1 MNRISQQKLLNA
13 VFGSVYD
20 AEFQPESM
28 DNRVMLQKAVF
39 LMREQGISCGDY
51 EFVWDH
57 FGPFSAELSD
67 DMKMEIED
75 ENTQPVEFNS
85 EAVET
90 MERLKKA
97 FSCETEYSVRYWV
110 EAIASLLYL
119 KKYVYP
125 SYNDQ
130 EIIQA
135 LEDKK
140 QDLRQHEEN
149 VKAMNVLKEML
160 AV

>member
-20 AEFQPESM
+20 AEFRPESM

-67 DMKMEIED
+67 DMKMEMED
-75 ENTQPVEFNS
+75 ESTQSVAFS
-85 EAVET
+85 QEAIET
-90 MERLKKA
+90 MECLRKA
-97 FSCETEYSVRYWV
+97 FSYETEYSVRYWV

-125 SYNDQ
+125 SYSDE
-130 EIIQA
+130 EIIQI
-135 LEDKK
+135 LENKK
-140 QDLRQHEEN
+140 QDLRKHEEN

-160 AV
+160 AM